1 MLMTSIRHRFQFLA
15 AGTFVICLLLSESS
29 VAVVTLPFSQVN
41 NPSPYTRSVAVS
53 GPHLL
58 VQNEVKNKVREY
70 PPKSGTLL
78 MPSDTT
84 KKEDKEGKKC
94 MTVCNRWGQDCIIDP
109 ARGRQCR
116 RTCKEFGEEC
126 F

>member
-1 MLMTSIRHRFQFLA
+1 MTSICHKFQIF
-15 AGTFVICLLLSESS
+15 AGTFIFCLILSGPSS
-29 VAVVTLPFSQVN
+29 ADVTLPDYQIKIPPTFAL
-41 NPSPYTRSVAVS
+41 TA
-53 GPHLL
+53 GTGGHHFLA
-58 VQNEVKNKVREY
+58 QNEEKAKNKY
-70 PPKSGTLL
+70 QPKSGTLL
-78 MPSDTT
+78 MPSDTG
-84 KKEDKEGKKC
+84 KKDDNKEGKKC

>member
-1 MLMTSIRHRFQFLA
+1 MTNISLRFQFLA
-15 AGTFVICLLLSESS
+15 GAFIFCLFLSETSL
-29 VAVVTLPFSQVN
+29 ALLPVPELPSN
-41 NPSPYTRSVAVS
+41 NPSFYLVVATS
-53 GPHLL
+53 GSQML
-58 VQNEVKNKVREY
+58 VENEDAHKDEKRR
-70 PPKSGTLL
+70 KSGSLL
-78 MPSDTT
+78 LLPADSG

-109 ARGRQCR
+109 AKGRQCR